1 MSKRLTIGSRGSQLA
16 LTQSRAVRALLLD
29 RHPDLEVEI
38 EIVQTKGD
46 VTSGPLRQFGGQG
59 VFTKELERALLDGQV
74 DLAVHSLKD
83 LPTEIHADLEVIATP
98 QREDVRDVL
107 VTRSGAGLD
116 DLPAGACLGTGSLR
130 RRCQLLALRPD
141 LRCAE
146 IRGNIDTR
154 LTKAEEGEYDG
165 VVLAAAALHR
175 LDLKNR
181 ISAYLHTDQVMPAVG
196 QAALGLQMRR
206 DHALVPSVVAI
217 NHAPTFAAVM
227 AERSFLRRLGGG
239 CHAPIAAWAQ
249 TADDQLHIAVL
260 VGAADGSHLE
270 RAQLDGPVEKAA
282 DLGIEL
288 ADLLKTQGADVLLEL
303 ASD

>member
-1 MSKRLTIGSRGSQLA
+1 MPKRLKIGSRGSQLA
-16 LTQSRAVRALLLD
+16 LTQSRAVGALLQD
-29 RHPDLEVEI
+29 QHPNLEVDI
-38 EIVQTKGD
+38 EIIQTKGD

-83 LPTEIHADLEVIATP
+83 LPTEIHPDLEIIATP

-107 VTRSGAGLD
+107 VTHGGGGLN
-116 DLPAGACLGTGSLR
+116 DLPTDACLGTGSLR

-154 LTKAEEGEYDG
+154 LAKAENGEFDG

-175 LDLKNR
+175 LDLKAR
-181 ISAYLHTDQVMPAVG
+181 ISAYLTPDQVLPAVG

-206 DHALVPSVVAI
+206 DHALIPSVAAI
-217 NHAPTFAAVM
+217 NHPPTFAAVT
-227 AERSFLRRLGGG
+227 AERSFLRHLGGG

-249 TADDQLHIAVL
+249 ETNGQLHITGL
-260 VGAADGSHLE
+260 VGAVDGSHLV
-270 RAQLDGPVEKAA
+270 RANLDGPTTEAT
-282 DLGIEL
+282 DLGIQL
-288 ADLLKTQGADVLLEL
+288 AALLKAQGADVLLKT
-303 ASD
+303 AD